1 MAKTCGISSIDV
13 DIDLGMF
20 GWHTAKVVYEWSA
33 GFRGTLF
40 EPPEPP
46 DFRLEEVI
54 VDGYPD
60 LLPLVQDD
68 PVLLAEL
75 VAVVKQA
82 VDDSQ

>member
-1 MAKTCGISSIDV
+1 MAKTCGTSSVDV
-13 DIDLGMF
+13 ELDFGMF
-20 GWHTAKVVYEWSA
+20 GWHTAKVVYEWSS
-33 GFRGTLF
+33 GVRGTQF

-46 DFRLEEVI
+46 EFRLEEVI

-82 VDDSQ
+82 VEDSR

>member
-1 MAKTCGISSIDV
+1 MAKTCGTSSVDV
-13 DIDLGMF
+13 ELDLGMF

-33 GFRGTLF
+33 GFRGTRL

-46 DFRLEEVI
+46 EFRLEEVI
-54 VDGYPD
+54 VDGPD

-82 VDDSQ
+82 VEDSR